1 MMWVYGTVV
10 WLCGTGLLPCAVK
23 GALAAQEGPPRI
35 SGRVVDLDT
44 GAGVEGAAI
53 VLMFLGGEAVDS
65 ARTETV
71 TDRAGMFRFEQAASG
86 SHQMTVTHVAY
97 GTLGEEVTI
106 APGDHIVLRVT
117 LSPTAIALEPV
128 TVEVFGEDS
137 RRNRALGTALR
148 RLTAAQLE
156 PLSRSGD
163 HLANA
168 LARLLPGVR
177 VRSGR
182 SQPGELVCL
191 EFRDPASMAAAG
203 CRTPLVIVDN
213 VRQANGLVTLNTLP
227 INHIRSVE
235 AVSPSEAGVRYG
247 ADSSYGVILI
257 ETVAGGAPLPQPGDG
272 SNPPYRDRTYNWAL
286 ESEPYPW
293 AKALGT
299 AFAANAAG
307 LLAGYAVSQTCLSF
321 DDLSQHFT
329 GARCGALGNAG
340 SRLSLYGAPQIG
352 VGYLAG
358 RVGATDLSRGSMW
371 TNAVAGSIMAA
382 PGIVLAITSDKDGF
396 PASTEIGVFMAV
408 LGAPIATV
416 VADRLFRRV
425 RR

>member
-1 MMWVYGTVV
+1 MMWLYGTVV
-10 WLCGTGLLPCAVK
+10 WLCGTGLLPCA
-23 GALAAQEGPPRI
+23 AAAPLAAQEEPPRI

-44 GAGVEGAAI
+44 GAGVAGAAI
-53 VLMFLGGEAVDS
+53 VLISLGDGAADS
-65 ARTETV
+65 VRAETV
-71 TDRAGMFRFEQAASG
+71 TDRAGMFRFQYAASG
-86 SHQMTVTHVAY
+86 SHQMTVTHLAY

-106 APGDHIVLRVT
+106 APGDRIVLRVT

-128 TVEVFGEDS
+128 TVEVLSTDA

-227 INHIRSVE
+227 ISHIRNVE

-272 SNPPYRDRTYNWAL
+272 SNAPYRDRTYNWAL
-286 ESEPYPW
+286 ESAPYPW

-329 GARCGALGNAG
+329 GARCNALGNAG
-340 SRLSLYGAPQIG
+340 SRLFLYGAPQIG

-396 PASTEIGVFMAV
+396 PASTEIGFFMAA

-416 VADRLFRRV
+416 LADRLFRQV

>member
-1 MMWVYGTVV
+1 MRLATLGA
-10 WLCGTGLLPCAVK
+10 AVSVAVAALG
-23 GALAAQEGPPRI
+23 GAGSLVAQERPPRI
-35 SGRVVDLDT
+35 EGRVVDSTT
-44 GAGVEGAAI
+44 GAAVEGATIA
-53 VLMFLGGEAVDS
+53 LRRLGTEVGDP
-65 ARTETV
+65 ARAETV
-71 TDRAGMFRFEQAASG
+71 TDRAGMFRFGRAASG
-86 SHQMTVTHVAY
+86 NHTLTVTHIAY
-97 GTLGEEVTI
+97 GTFSEEVAI
-106 APGDHIVLRVT
+106 APGDRVVLRVT

-128 TVEVFGEDS
+128 TVEVFTEEA
-137 RRNRALGTALR
+137 RRDRALGTARR

-156 PLSRSGD
+156 PLARSGD

-191 EFRDPASMAAAG
+191 EFRDPASMAAPG

-227 INHIRSVE
+227 IAHIRSVE
-235 AVSPSEAGVRYG
+235 AVSPGEAGVRYG

-257 ETVAGGAPLPQPGDG
+257 ETVSGGAPLTRPGENR
-272 SNPPYRDRTYNWAL
+272 SPPYRDRTYSWAL

-293 AKALGT
+293 ARALGS

-307 LLAGYAVSQTCLSF
+307 LLAGYAVSRTCLSF

-329 GARCGALGNAG
+329 GARCSALGNAG
-340 SRLSLYGAPQIG
+340 SRLFLYAAPQIG

-358 RVGATDLSRGSMW
+358 RVGDTDLSHGSMW

-382 PGIVLAITSDKDGF
+382 PGIVLAITNDKDGF
-396 PASTEIGVFMAV
+396 PASTEIGVIMAV
-408 LGAPIATV
+408 LGAPVATV

>member
-1 MMWVYGTVV
+1 MPGAAAFVAA
-10 WLCGTGLLPCAVK
+10 AVL
-23 GALAAQEGPPRI
+23 GIANPLAAQERPPRI
-35 SGRVVDLDT
+35 EGRVVDRTT
-44 GAGVEGAAI
+44 GASVEGATIA
-53 VLMFLGGEAVDS
+53 LSRLGTGAADS
-65 ARTETV
+65 ARAETV
-71 TDRAGMFRFEQAASG
+71 TDPAGMFRFQQAASG
-86 SHQMTVTHVAY
+86 SHELTVTHVAY
-97 GTLGEEVTI
+97 GTFGEEVTI
-106 APGDHIVLRVT
+106 APGDRIVLRVT
-117 LSPTAIALEPV
+117 LSPTAIALQPV
-128 TVEVFGEDS
+128 TVEVFSQEA
-137 RRNRALGTALR
+137 RRDRALGTARR

-168 LARLLPGVR
+168 LARLVPGVR

-191 EFRDPASMAAAG
+191 EFRDPASLAASG

-227 INHIRSVE
+227 IAHIRTVE
-235 AVSPSEAGVRYG
+235 AVSPAEAGVRYG

-257 ETVAGGAPLPQPGDG
+257 ETVSGGAPLTQPGESSG
-272 SNPPYRDRTYNWAL
+272 SPYRDRTYNWAL

-293 AKALGT
+293 GKALGT

-307 LLAGYAVSQTCLSF
+307 LLAGYAASRTCLSF

-329 GARCGALGNAG
+329 GARCSALGNAG
-340 SRLSLYGAPQIG
+340 SRLFLYGAPQIG

-358 RVGATDLSRGSMW
+358 RVGATNLSHGSMW

-396 PASTEIGVFMAV
+396 PASTEIGVVMAV